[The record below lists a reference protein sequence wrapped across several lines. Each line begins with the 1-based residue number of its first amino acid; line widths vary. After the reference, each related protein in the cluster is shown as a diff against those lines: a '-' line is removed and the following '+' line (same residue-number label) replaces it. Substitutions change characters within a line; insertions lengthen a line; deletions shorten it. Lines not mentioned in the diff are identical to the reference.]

1 MNLFRNLRWTAA
13 RIIGPQRRSQDVDTG
28 ARPVSKVNG
37 FLALPLPPFS
47 HLEAVDKE
55 GKEQDRSEIVR
66 PVEEVIGEGT
76 TLPPALAPE
85 IADR

>member
-13 RIIGPQRRSQDVDTG
+13 RIISPQRRSQDVDTG

-37 FLALPLPPFS
+37 FLALPLPTFS
-47 HLEAVDKE
+47 HLEAVAKE
-55 GKEQDRSEIVR
+55 GEQDRSEIVR